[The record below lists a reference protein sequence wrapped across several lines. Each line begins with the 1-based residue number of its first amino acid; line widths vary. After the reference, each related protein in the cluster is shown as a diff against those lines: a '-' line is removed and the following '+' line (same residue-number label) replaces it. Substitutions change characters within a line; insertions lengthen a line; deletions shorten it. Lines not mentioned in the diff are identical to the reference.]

1 MMNILTNRGGLIM
14 KKWKIILAVISVML
28 LAGAGTLYYLLEVKS
43 YETQDEKV
51 DEVVAEEYDIAL
63 PGEEGSDDAAAE
75 GSEDTAEAGDEE
87 GSSEGTDQKSSDT
100 SSTSTDSNSSSSS
113 TSTSASNTGSTSSKT
128 AANTTGKTAASNDK
142 TVSNQGSGSK
152 SKPTA
157 AQIAAKYE
165 PSFQQLEAQ
174 ANGKIDALVGHAL
187 SEYSAKKQNG
197 EEVSYFYFYS
207 KYNTAGKILERKT
220 DSTFNFVYLA
230 LVDELKD
237 NGYDSTE
244 AKKYKTAY
252 EAAKKE
258 RRSALMN
265 KAKSAL

>member
-1 MMNILTNRGGLIM
+1 MKNILTNRGGLIM

-51 DEVVAEEYDIAL
+51 EEVVAEEYDIAL
-63 PGEEGSDDAAAE
+63 PGEEGSEDAAPAE
-75 GSEDTAEAGDEE
+75 GSEDTTEAGGEE
-87 GSSEGTDQKSSDT
+87 GSSEGATQESSDK
-100 SSTSTDSNSSSSS
+100 STSTDSNSSSAS
-113 TSTSASNTGSTSSKT
+113 TSTSASNTGSTSTKT

-142 TVSNQGSGSK
+142 TVSKQGSGSK

-165 PSFQQLEAQ
+165 PTFQQLEAQ
-174 ANGKIDALVGHAL
+174 ANGKIDALVGHAF

-220 DSTFNFVYLA
+220 DSTFNFVYSA
-230 LVDELKD
+230 LVDELND